1 MPTTNSILTI
11 GSVALDS
18 LEIKGK
24 QHTDILGGSATYF
37 TLIASIYAPILLSA
51 VVGKDFSSDH
61 IKLFKSRNINLD
73 NFKILNGKTFRWG
86 GKYSAD
92 LNCRETRFT
101 DLGVFEHFQPNILN
115 GLDYTGIVFLANI
128 QPKLQLSVIEQLSRS
143 NTIITDTMNLWIDL
157 HPELLWKVIEKTN
170 IFLLNDEEA
179 IQLTGTQNLGLAAEK
194 LLSSGPTCVIIKK
207 GAAGCILRTNELTVN
222 IPVYNDISAQDPT
235 GAGDSF
241 AGGFAGFLAQNGID
255 CLIDA
260 AIHGTAAASFTVS
273 EIGVNGTLKANRNTI
288 DQRYYDIKKKMEILV

>member
-73 NFKILNGKTFRWG
+73 NFEILNGKTFRWG

-92 LNCRETRFT
+92 LNYRETRFT

-115 GLDYTGIVFLANI
+115 GFDYTGIVFLANI
-128 QPKLQLSVIEQLSRS
+128 QPKLQLSVIEQLSTS

-157 HPELLWKVIEKTN
+157 YPELLWKVIEKTN

-179 IQLTGTQNLGLAAEK
+179 IQLTGTQNLDLASEK

-207 GAAGCILRTNELTVN
+207 GADGCILRTNELTIN
-222 IPVYNDISAQDPT
+222 IPVYNNIIAKDPT

-241 AGGFAGFLAQNGID
+241 AGGFAGFLAQNGIGY
-255 CLIDA
+255 LIDA

-273 EIGVNGTLKANRNTI
+273 EIGVKGTLRANRKTI
-288 DQRYYDIKKKMEILV
+288 DQRYYDIKNRMEISV